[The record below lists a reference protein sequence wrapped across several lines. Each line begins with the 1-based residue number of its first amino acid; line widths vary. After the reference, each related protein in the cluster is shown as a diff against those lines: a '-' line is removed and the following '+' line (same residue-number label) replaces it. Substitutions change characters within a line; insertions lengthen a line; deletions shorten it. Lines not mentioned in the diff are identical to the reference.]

1 MFGLP
6 AACLAMYHAARPD
19 RRKAVGGLLLSMAL
33 TSFLT
38 GVTEP
43 VEFTFMFLAPLLYLV
58 HALLTG
64 AAHVIMDLLN
74 VKLGFT
80 FSAGAIDY
88 ALSYNRGTNAWMLA
102 PVGLVYFALYYGL
115 FRVCIQVFNLAT
127 PGREREL
134 VEAAPAPALAGSRG
148 EAFVRALG
156 GAANLSSID
165 ACTTRLRL
173 MVKDQRA
180 VDEATLRALG
190 ARGLVRPSATTLQV
204 VLGPIADQVAGEMRA
219 AWSNAQTG
227 GDRLQEHAQAGAVSA
242 SAGAGAPAPTAD
254 EQVLAERL
262 IGALGGAN
270 NIRSLSTCASRL
282 RVETVD
288 ASPVREADIRK
299 LRIRGLVRAASNA
312 LHIII
317 GPRASAVEAGMR
329 SLM

>member
-1 MFGLP
+1 
-6 AACLAMYHAARPD
+6 
-19 RRKAVGGLLLSMAL
+19 
-33 TSFLT
+33 
-38 GVTEP
+38 VTEP

-88 ALSYNRGTNAWMLA
+88 ALSYKRGTNAWMLA
-102 PVGLVYFALYYGL
+102 PVGLFYFGLYYGL

-127 PGREREL
+127 PGREREP

-173 MVKDQRA
+173 IVKDQRA
-180 VDEATLRALG
+180 IDEAALKALG
-190 ARGLVRPSATTLQV
+190 ARGLVRPSATALQV
-204 VLGPIADQVAGEMRA
+204 VIGPIADQVAGEMRR
-219 AWSNAQTG
+219 AWSNTQTA
-227 GDRLQEHAQAGAVSA
+227 GDQPQEPARVDVS
-242 SAGAGAPAPTAD
+242 SAAAEAPAPTRD
-254 EQVLAERL
+254 EQVLAQRL
-262 IGALGGAN
+262 IGALGGAK

-282 RVETVD
+282 RVETLD
-288 ASPVREADIRK
+288 AGPVREADIRK
-299 LRIRGLVRAASNA
+299 LRIRGLARAANNA